1 MSWPRFLHLRVIFQ
15 LWVHW
20 LLMRG
25 GILYILL
32 YYFHFF
38 SFLFFF
44 FYANWHFFL
53 IWKIIGSWKDIIII
67 VVVVAFVFHHLFH
80 WFTLLFSVVCLI
92 AIGESFHFFLVF
104 TFIKFPICSFFV
116 GFGNG
121 SGIDDGG
128 GVWADGQLCKLQFP
142 KT

>member
-1 MSWPRFLHLRVIFQ
+1 MKTHIT
-15 LWVHW
+15 
-20 LLMRG
+20 
-25 GILYILL
+25 
-32 YYFHFF
+32 HFG
-38 SFLFFF
+38 
-44 FYANWHFFL
+44 
-53 IWKIIGSWKDIIII
+53 KKD
-67 VVVVAFVFHHLFH
+67 LN
-80 WFTLLFSVVCLI
+80 LP
-92 AIGESFHFFLVF
+92 HFFLVF